1 MASRAAS
8 RAATRVFA
16 ACLEPLDLEATQFP
30 ILLTLRLRG
39 ETTVAA
45 LAQALDLDPSTVTRS
60 LQPLERRGLVAAQ
73 GGRGRSGKRLA
84 LSKSGEAAL
93 ERAVAK
99 WREAQA
105 AIVEE
110 LGAEDAVAL
119 RASLARLEA
128 AAERAQRKV
137 RAR

>member
-60 LQPLERRGLVAAQ
+60 IQPLERRRLVAAQ

-84 LSKSGEAAL
+84 LSKTGEATL
-93 ERAVAK
+93 EEAAAK

-105 AIVEE
+105 AIVAE
-110 LGAEDAVAL
+110 LGAEDANAL
-119 RASLARLEA
+119 RGSLARLEA
-128 AAERAQRKV
+128 AADRAHRKLD
-137 RAR
+137 AR